1 MLLPTLLLLLLLLSL
16 ILLSSTTFSFFI
28 FFVLPPSPPLPLVTR
43 LPHFLRKKNA
53 CIHTRITVPK
63 LRYINDY
70 ALGTTWI
77 YIPSPYCSPSTY
89 WLSVSVSLSFP
100 GGSIII
106 LSSSPFT
113 IIISLCRS
121 WSIALAMKPRDVSFS
136 DRRKKR
142 QKIIVPLSNLIVD
155 DY

>member
-1 MLLPTLLLLLLLLSL
+1 MLLPTLLLLLLLLSHFIIVDNL
-16 ILLSSTTFSFFI
+16 FLFYLLRTSSFSSSSIGHASTTFS
-28 FFVLPPSPPLPLVTR
+28 S
-43 LPHFLRKKNA
+43 KKNA